1 MKIYTVEKVS
11 NKYTDIVID
20 RYNSRD
26 TTIVK
31 KGQVQVNKV
40 WIDSAGEEIEDPIRL
55 SKLEANVT
63 LTKKKKKE
71 YKVILKCSG
80 QPDKI
85 FASNINDGAYVFV
98 KGWVEDNWKKAD
110 LPDGVEFTKLPE
122 GGNTGQEP
130 IFKLGPITS
139 DINIESSSLYWN
151 SGVGVVEKQ
160 EGGEESGLET
170 TSETVTLNSN
180 NNWSWIW
187 TDLESDDRITYTL
200 TEETVDGYKITY
212 ELNKKDL
219 EENQSFSLGTDG
231 DKITVVNTSDFTYIL
246 PETGGSG
253 TLPFITIGASLMGF
267 ALLCGYSM
275 KRRRG
280 RRVE

>member
-1 MKIYTVEKVS
+1 MRLEVSCREK
-11 NKYTDIVID
+11 
-20 RYNSRD
+20 
-26 TTIVK
+26 
-31 KGQVQVNKV
+31 
-40 WIDSAGEEIEDPIRL
+40 AEETQKE
-55 SKLEANVT
+55 LEARWDAFENR
-63 LTKKKKKE
+63 
-71 YKVILKCSG
+71 
-80 QPDKI
+80 
-85 FASNINDGAYVFV
+85 
-98 KGWVEDNWKKAD
+98 VEDV
-110 LPDGVEFTKLPE
+110 LSQHREL
-122 GGNTGQEP
+122 
-130 IFKLGPITS
+130 S
-139 DINIESSSLYWN
+139 
-151 SGVGVVEKQ
+151 
-160 EGGEESGLET
+160 
-170 TSETVTLNSN
+170 
-180 NNWSWIW
+180 IW